1 MYGRGI
7 SNYPSESMMDFTRLC
22 NAWGIINKKDLT
34 STDIDRLF
42 FAFNFEEEE
51 GEA

>member
-1 MYGRGI
+1 MLAF
-7 SNYPSESMMDFTRLC
+7 SRLC
-22 NAWGIINKKDLT
+22 QAWGIINKKDLT

-42 FAFNFEEEE
+42 VAVNFEEEE

>member
-1 MYGRGI
+1 V
-7 SNYPSESMMDFTRLC
+7 SNYPSVSMLAFSRLC
-22 NAWGIINKKDLT
+22 QAWGIINKKDLT

-42 FAFNFEEEE
+42 VAVNFEEEE